1 MCFLDIVTFWYD
13 GVKMVDFG
21 YPGQRGERQPL
32 GRDGL
37 AREGKLLIWRLGWG
51 TGLPHWLH
59 QLAWVWLGGDLGVLG
74 GVIGF
79 SCLAF
84 DGSIAIVLDIST
96 YWYIGILIYEW
107 IGSCLAT

>member
-1 MCFLDIVTFWYD
+1 MFFLDVVTFWYD
-13 GVKMVDFG
+13 GVKMVDLG
-21 YPGQRGERQPL
+21 YLGQTRENHVTAL
-32 GRDGL
+32 LGL

-59 QLAWVWLGGDLGVLG
+59 QLAWVWLGGNLGVLG

-84 DGSIAIVLDIST
+84 DGSIAIVLGIST
-96 YWYIGILIYEW
+96 YWYIGILI
-107 IGSCLAT
+107 

>member
-21 YPGQRGERQPL
+21 GPCQRLVNQPVVVEA
-32 GRDGL
+32 L

-59 QLAWVWLGGDLGVLG
+59 RLAWVALCCYIVILGRFMGDLGYQN
-74 GVIGF
+74 IE
-79 SCLAF
+79 
-84 DGSIAIVLDIST
+84 
-96 YWYIGILIYEW
+96 ILVA
-107 IGSCLAT
+107 LATLKEG